1 VLARAQ
7 MLLPVV
13 LLCSCQGPPASVVP
27 AVPPPEA
34 DGVRDV
40 RRLPVTRDTW
50 VSAFP
55 GEEEAN
61 LGGERRIKL
70 KGIQEL
76 ALLDVDPLALGDR
89 VVVEVG
95 LHLRCLSND
104 CLRRT
109 TVSSLGS
116 DWEEGTGRGYR
127 PLDGAASFRWA
138 RRGLEPWAYPGSD
151 LTSVIAG
158 QGGSWWGTADP
169 SPPDADGWQ
178 VLPVLP
184 ETMAARRAGLSH
196 GFAVIDDV
204 GSEYERKG
212 ESIEL
217 RPFPNRWFAARE
229 AGERDAPF
237 FAVRL
242 GEIDRH
248 PPGPVTALAQEVS
261 AVPPPGEATVSWT
274 TPSDNGPAGVLGF
287 EVRYSPGPELDWER
301 ARVVPRYAIPRPGAV
316 GDTVRLRW
324 RQSGLPPG
332 SLVTVGVRAVDGV
345 GHRGP
350 LRTTA
355 VRTGAPI
362 EPLPAL
368 PEIARRTAAV
378 APPRL
383 GGLEVRVVDELDK
396 VDPVTGRLSDGAEL
410 GSRESDHLWDAARST
425 VTLMA
430 AGDEAAAFQ
439 VVLSG
444 RPVSGWPHVE
454 VDFEEALPSLGA
466 RVFAAVPIRGSDGR
480 PVLDPLVPLAALGR
494 GAHASVAASG
504 RHRSLFVE
512 LLVPR
517 EARPGL
523 HRGRLLLTSAAAR
536 LELGLE
542 LRVHDF
548 AIPRRLSFVPQLNAY
563 QLPPPPLE
571 AAYYR
576 LAHEHRTCLNRLPY
590 GWRGQVLPV
599 YEGIVTEGRWDWRG
613 FDERFGPLLDGSA
626 FSDLPRGAVPLEVFY
641 LPLNENWPMSIDRG
655 FLGGY
660 WAEKALTA
668 PYRRDLVEAARRFS
682 EHVGEQGWTSTRF
695 EFYLNNKVRYK
706 QKRNSW
712 DGSSAPWD
720 FDEPVNTQDFWA
732 LRWYGEAFLEG
743 VRAAGSPAS
752 MVFRADVSRPQWQRD
767 LLDEV
772 LGSWVIGRG
781 SLAAYERLVAD
792 RRQRMH
798 ATVHSY
804 GAANRLESPNSAVVG
819 WCLEAWRQEL
829 DGLLVWQ
836 SIGSDRS
843 WDRGSRLALLYP
855 GGPVGVEMPLPS
867 LRLKALRRGQQD
879 VEYLALLEERLELA
893 PWQLRRMVVELLP
906 SLSVSGGGLED
917 PPEPTPVDLWRLRRW
932 AASQLEEESGR

>member
-1 VLARAQ
+1 
-7 MLLPVV
+7 M
-13 LLCSCQGPPASVVP
+13 
-27 AVPPPEA
+27 
-34 DGVRDV
+34 
-40 RRLPVTRDTW
+40 
-50 VSAFP
+50 SAFP

-76 ALLDVDPLALGDR
+76 ALLDVDPLALRDR
-89 VVVEVG
+89 IVVEVE
-95 LHLRCLSND
+95 LHLRCLSSD

-109 TVSSLGS
+109 TVSSLSS
-116 DWEEGTGRGYR
+116 DWEEGTGTGYR

-138 RRGLEPWAYPGSD
+138 RGGLEPWAYPGSD

-169 SPPDADGWQ
+169 SPPDVDGWQ
-178 VLPVLP
+178 VLRVLP
-184 ETMAARRAGLSH
+184 ETMAARLAGLSH

-204 GSEYERKG
+204 GSEYERRG
-212 ESIEL
+212 EDIEL
-217 RPFPNRWFAARE
+217 RTFPNRWFAARE

-242 GEIDRH
+242 GESDRQL
-248 PPGPVTALAQEVS
+248 PGPVTALDQEVS
-261 AVPPPGEATVSWT
+261 ALSPPGEATVSWT

-287 EVRYSPGPELDWER
+287 DVRYSPGAELDWER
-301 ARVVPRYAIPRPGAV
+301 ARVVPRSSIPRPGAV
-316 GDTVRLRW
+316 GDTVHLRLRE
-324 RQSGLPPG
+324 SGLPAG

-350 LRTTA
+350 LRTTT

-362 EPLPAL
+362 EGLPAL
-368 PEIARRTAAV
+368 PEIPGQAPPV

-383 GGLEVRVVDELDK
+383 GDVEVRVVDELDK
-396 VDPVTGRLSDGAEL
+396 VDPVTGRLSDGTEL
-410 GSRESDHLWDAARST
+410 GSRVSDHLWDAARST

-430 AGDEAAAFQ
+430 AGDEVVAFQ

-444 RPVSGWPHVE
+444 RPASGWPLLE
-454 VDFEEALPSLGA
+454 VDFEEALPGLGA

-480 PVLDPLVPLAALGR
+480 PVLDPLLPLAAVGR
-494 GAHASVAASG
+494 GAGAFAAAPG

-512 LLVPR
+512 LLVPP
-517 EARPGL
+517 EARPGI
-523 HRGRLLLTSAAAR
+523 HRGRLSLTSPAAR

-599 YEGIVTEGRWDWRG
+599 YEGIVAEGRWDWRG

-668 PYRRDLVEAARRFS
+668 PYRWDLVEAARRFS
-682 EHVGEQGWTSTRF
+682 AHVGERGWTSTRF

-706 QKRNSW
+706 QKRSSW

-752 MVFRADVSRPQWQRD
+752 MVFRVDVSRPQWQRD

-781 SLAAYERLVAD
+781 SLAAYERLVAE
-792 RRQRMH
+792 RRQHMR

-804 GAANRLESPNSAVVG
+804 GAANSLETPNTAVVR

-836 SIGSDRS
+836 SIGSDRA
-843 WDRGSRLALLYP
+843 WERGSRLALLYP
-855 GGPVGVEMPLPS
+855 GGPVGVETPLPS

-893 PWQLRRMVVELLP
+893 PWQLRRMVAEMLP
-906 SLSVSGGGLED
+906 SLSVAGGGPRDL
-917 PPEPTPVDLWRLRRW
+917 PEPTPVDLWRLRFW
-932 AASQLEEESGR
+932 AASLLEGEGGR